1 MFNRT
6 FRSTTLFSLVFAA
19 VLSSGYCFGDE
30 VASQVSLSDG
40 VYNKSQAKLGKKLYK
55 KHCISCHEKG
65 YFEPVLL
72 TWQGQPVATLFGLM
86 SAAMPESE
94 PGSLTTEEYTDIF
107 AYVLKESGYP
117 ASTEALDPSSEKF
130 TNIIIMPPR

>member
-1 MFNRT
+1 M
-6 FRSTTLFSLVFAA
+6 FSLTLQSTILLSLVCAA
-19 VLSSGYCFGDE
+19 ILNSGLCLGAD
-30 VASQVSLSDG
+30 AATKTSLSDG

-72 TWQGQPVATLFGLM
+72 TWQGQPAVTLFSLM

-117 ASTEALDPSSEKF
+117 ASTETLDTDSEEF
-130 TNIIIMPPR
+130 ANIIIMPPL

>member
-1 MFNRT
+1 MFNPAL
-6 FRSTTLFSLVFAA
+6 RSTTLFSLVCA
-19 VLSSGYCFGDE
+19 VALNSGFCFGDDMT
-30 VASQVSLSDG
+30 SKTSLSDG

-55 KHCISCHEKG
+55 KHCLSCHEKG

-72 TWQGQPVATLFGLM
+72 TWQGQPAASLFSLM
-86 SAAMPESE
+86 SEAMPESE

-117 ASTEALDPSSEKF
+117 VSTEALDPNSTEFS
-130 TNIIIMPPR
+130 NIIIMPPR

>member
-1 MFNRT
+1 MFNLT
-6 FRSTTLFSLVFAA
+6 LRSSALASLVCVF
-19 VLSSGYCFGDE
+19 VFNSGHCLGDD
-30 VASQVSLSDG
+30 VASKASLSDG

-72 TWQGQPVATLFGLM
+72 TWQGQPAAALFSLM
-86 SAAMPESE
+86 SAGMPESE
-94 PGSLTTEEYTDIF
+94 PGSLAAEEYTDIF

-117 ASTEALDPSSEKF
+117 ASADALDPNSEEF
-130 TNIIIMPPR
+130 ANIIIMPPR